1 MLEALLESLT
11 LRYILVQTNEI
22 DWLALG
28 VPYKRDVRQAPYLV
42 PIGVKVTPL
51 ERVRRD
57 SLVQDPSYT
66 LRTLLMVVGMDDLRE
81 SV

>member
-1 MLEALLESLT
+1 
-11 LRYILVQTNEI
+11 
-22 DWLALG
+22 
-28 VPYKRDVRQAPYLV
+28 
-42 PIGVKVTPL
+42 VKVTPL

-66 LRTLLMVVGMDDLRE
+66 LRTLLMVVGVDDLRE